1 MPSMK
6 LSRTRR
12 HWEALGKTDPLWA
25 ILSEDAARDNRWE
38 IDEFFATGEAE
49 IAELMSY
56 VATLGIEVD
65 RRSALDFGCGVG
77 RLTRALAERFDE
89 VWGIDIAPSMIEL
102 ARKYDEH
109 PDRCHFAVNARSD
122 LRLFGDDRFGFVYS
136 SIVLQHIEPR
146 YQLGY
151 LSEFI
156 RVLAPGG
163 LLVFQLPSEPIVPAG
178 TGAKAALRSAAPP
191 VLLAGYRKL
200 RLELTQM
207 GNGPRMEMW
216 GTPRDRV
223 ERHLGALGAR
233 LLDARPDERAS
244 GWTGFLYAVTK

>member
-1 MPSMK
+1 MK
-6 LSRTRR
+6 LSRARR
-12 HWEALGKTDPLWA
+12 HWDAMGKTDPLWA
-25 ILSEDAARDNRWE
+25 ILSEDSARDNRWE

-49 IAELMSY
+49 IAELMEY
-56 VATLGIEVD
+56 VGTLGVAVD

-102 ARKYDEH
+102 ARRYDRH

-122 LRLFGDDRFGFVYS
+122 LQMFGNDRFGFVYS
-136 SIVLQHIEPR
+136 SIVLQHVEPR
-146 YQLGY
+146 YQQRY
-151 LSEFI
+151 LSELI

-163 LLVFQLPSEPIVPAG
+163 LLVFQLPSEPIVPDG
-178 TGAKAALRSAAPP
+178 GGAKAAMRSAAPP
-191 VLLAGYRKL
+191 ALLAGYRKL

-216 GTPRDRV
+216 GTPRDKV
-223 ERHLGALGAR
+223 EHHLRDLGATVVDVKR
-233 LLDARPDERAS
+233 DERAS